1 MSVGGTGKIF
11 DQPANRT
18 AEVRLRL
25 SEFEIPPMQDAL
37 LVGRRAPIGPEA
49 ARRMVDALSPEQYQI
64 LRIDHE
70 VFEAVVIRKILLNL
84 MPQDK
89 LLALLLDEGSRVGTV
104 DSVLRVQVNIEILV
118 SKMVDLS

>member
-1 MSVGGTGKIF
+1 MTVGGASKF
-11 DQPANRT
+11 SEQPANRT

-49 ARRMVDALSPEQYQI
+49 ARRMVDALSPDQYQI
-64 LRIDHE
+64 LRIDHD
-70 VFEAVVIRKILLNL
+70 VFEAVVIRKVLLNL
-84 MPQDK
+84 MPQEK
-89 LLALLLDEGSRVGTV
+89 LMALLLDEGARVGTV
-104 DSVLRVQVNIEILV
+104 DSVLRVQVNIEIHV